1 VRNPSTSQKQKSV
14 AVKEQRVDGSL
25 RLMHKRI
32 RCTLMGFERN
42 YQARIPSNLTNTLI
56 NNYSIMSTLSESELT
71 INPWYVAGFTDC
83 ALQRRLFYCY
93 YH

>member
-1 VRNPSTSQKQKSV
+1 MGTHPQAKKQKSV

-42 YQARIPSNLTNTLI
+42 YQARIPSNLTNTLR

-71 INPWYVAGFTDC
+71 INLNP
-83 ALQRRLFYCY
+83 Q
-93 YH
+93 